1 MGLILKN
8 ELKKV
13 FKRKYLIAFVLIV
26 LVLQVFLQ
34 VGRLSHLNNIEN
46 RNSLQKV
53 ERAKVSSY
61 VYFRQFATQGITL
74 MFVPSLFGVLFND
87 SNYELLVSNVN
98 NAFSFNIYPPQSGK
112 ELFSDNSA
120 FLNFMGVSLLLIFYF
135 AVFYG
140 KDTTINT
147 DYLKTLSS
155 LYSKRKA
162 LLTIM
167 FFRLLILVVSV
178 LLMMVI
184 NLLVLLLSNINL
196 FQASLLQFFWGLILV
211 TLFSYGIGCFLG
223 TVKSSSKRNSAFF
236 VIYVV
241 SVILLLLGLNFFT
254 KINASDIKP
263 VSEFDFENLSVV
275 MSEEQLF
282 AKKYV
287 VLPIDKEPSIEL
299 TKDARQSIFNQS
311 EKIMENL
318 YHLKSQL
325 ISKIKARKFVA
336 ALFPTLFYFSI
347 CEDAS
352 SNSYDRFIEFFEFS
366 KDKKEKFVQF
376 CVDRIYPLPEPGKS
390 ETPGPAQP
398 KIENFIKGDEDL
410 FFAKS
415 TLPRYFWLGS
425 ILSLLWIAGFLFTSY
440 RRSLNQLIGEPGKIK
455 DFVADL
461 NSKEFNYLLTGDQ
474 DLKSQVHNS
483 FSAETTYVTITID
496 GKPLEKTGFLYVY
509 ETEKLLKDF
518 DQNTLYES
526 LFGVKMSGSL
536 KPWQFLAS
544 YAARTKTILILDNFF
559 VGMDVDDIV
568 KFIDAVKSTGITALY
583 IGGEYFQACYL
594 DVNLIFCT
602 SDFSVPSIAEKIRAI
617 KKRRAKN
624 SNNL

>member
-1 MGLILKN
+1 MKLIYKN

-13 FKRKYLIAFVLIV
+13 FKRKYLISFLLIV

-34 VGRLSHLNNIEN
+34 FGRLSQLNNIDN

-53 ERAKVSSY
+53 EGVKVSSY

-98 NAFSFNIYPPQSGK
+98 MSFTFNIYPPQRGK
-112 ELFSDNSA
+112 ELFTNNSP

-135 AVFYG
+135 GVFYG

-162 LLTIM
+162 LLSIM
-167 FFRLLILVVSV
+167 FFRLFILVFSV

-196 FQASLLQFFWGLILV
+196 FQASLLPFFLALIFV
-211 TLFSYGIGCFLG
+211 TSFSYGVGCFLG
-223 TVKSSSKRNSAFF
+223 TVRSTSKRNIAFF

-241 SVILLLLGLNFFT
+241 SVILLALGLNFFT
-254 KINASDIKP
+254 RIQSGDIKP
-263 VSEFDFENLSVV
+263 VFDFDNENLKSV
-275 MSEEQLF
+275 MDEELMLF
-282 AKKYV
+282 KKYGD
-287 VLPIDKEPSIEL
+287 LPLNKDPSDEEKL
-299 TKDARQSIFNQS
+299 DNRQSLFNFNN
-311 EKIMENL
+311 KIRANL
-318 YHLKSQL
+318 DLLKAQL
-325 ISKIKARKFVA
+325 VSKIKARKFFA

-352 SNSYDRFIEFFEFS
+352 SNSYDRFIEFFDFS
-366 KDKKEKFVQF
+366 KEKKEKFVLF

-390 ETPGPAQP
+390 SAPGPAQP

-410 FFAKS
+410 FFAESK
-415 TLPRYFWLGS
+415 LPRNFWLGS
-425 ILSLLWIAGFLFTSY
+425 ILSLIWIAVFLGISY
-440 RRSLNQLIGEPGKIK
+440 RRVLNRLIGEPGEIK
-455 DFVADL
+455 DFEAEL

-474 DLKSQVHNS
+474 GLKNQVHNS
-483 FSAETTYVTITID
+483 LSGEGSTYVTLTID
-496 GKPLEKTGFLYVY
+496 GKPLEHTGFLYVY

-518 DQNTLYES
+518 DQGCLYKE
-526 LFGVKMSGSL
+526 LFGQEIPGSF
-536 KPWQFLAS
+536 KPWQFLAKYS
-544 YAARTKTILILDNFF
+544 FTTKKILLLDNFF
-559 VGMDVDDIV
+559 IGMDVDDID
-568 KFIDAVKSTGITALY
+568 KFIESVKSTGVKALY
-583 IGGEYFQACYL
+583 IGGEYFQACHL
-594 DVNLIFCT
+594 DVNMLFCP
-602 SDFSVPSIAEKIRAI
+602 SDLSIPGIAERIRAI
-617 KKRRAKN
+617 KKRRASKN
-624 SNNL
+624 L